1 MVKRDDGSSMMLNNI
16 YQKNIDTQTLGKQQ
30 WKPGTRTVKNDASV
44 IEATNTIIDDAA
56 KDQ

>member
-1 MVKRDDGSSMMLNNI
+1 MMLNNI
-16 YQKNIDTQTLGKQQ
+16 YQKNIDTQTLGKQH